1 MTASIHFNKE
11 VSMNTSLLQFIS
23 QYLGVVIATLMPVI
37 LVAFLSIPFSLGG
50 HPGEARPASASSIW
64 HVT

>member
-1 MTASIHFNKE
+1 MTASIQFNKE
-11 VSMNTSLLQFIS
+11 VSMNTSLRLFIS

-50 HPGEARPASASSIW
+50 HPGDARPASTAAAW
-64 HVT
+64 HLF